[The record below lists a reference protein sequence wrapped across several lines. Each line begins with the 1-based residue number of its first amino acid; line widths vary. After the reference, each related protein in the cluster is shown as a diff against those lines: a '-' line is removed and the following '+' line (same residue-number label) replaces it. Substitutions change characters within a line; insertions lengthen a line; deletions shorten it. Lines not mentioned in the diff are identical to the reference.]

1 MKSFTIYEEYFDLI
15 TILPKEEDQKD
26 LLFKIAEYM
35 FYDKEPKLNQNQT
48 KIFNNLKRPL
58 NKSKTKSKATSN
70 QNQNEIKT
78 KSKTNQNENTSNDV
92 NVNVNVNNL
101 ESNKGVI
108 GEKEKTF
115 RKPTLEEVEEYCRE
129 RNNGIDAETFVNFYE
144 SKGWLVGKTKM
155 KDWRAC
161 VRTWEKKS
169 IHIIAKEEKP
179 IPDWFDKQ
187 LEVESELSE
196 EDRRFIEE
204 VEGSN

>member
-15 TILPKEEDQKD
+15 TILPKEEEQKD
-26 LLFKIAEYM
+26 LLFKITEYM
-35 FYDKEPKLNQNQT
+35 FYDKEPTLNKNQT

-58 NKSKTKSKATSN
+58 DKSKTKSKATSN
-70 QNQNEIKT
+70 QNQNEIKI
-78 KSKTNQNENTSNDV
+78 KSKLNQNENTSND
-92 NVNVNVNNL
+92 VNVNVNNL

-115 RKPTLEEVEEYCRE
+115 KKPSVEEVEKYCKE
-129 RNNGIDAETFVNFYE
+129 RNNNVDAETFVNFYE

-169 IHIIAKEEKP
+169 KHIIAKEEAP
-179 IPDWFDKQ
+179 IPDWFEQQ
-187 LEVESELSE
+187 LENQELTE
-196 EDRRFIEE
+196 EEQREMEE
-204 VEGSN
+204 MLNV

>member
-15 TILPKEEDQKD
+15 TILPKEEEQKD

-35 FYDKEPKLNQNQT
+35 FYDKEPVLNKNQT

-58 NKSKTKSKATSN
+58 DKSKTKSKATSN

-92 NVNVNVNNL
+92 NVNVNNL
-101 ESNKGVI
+101 ESNKGVV

-115 RKPTLEEVEEYCRE
+115 KKPTLEEVKEYCTE
-129 RNNGIDAETFVNFYE
+129 RNNNVDPETFINFYE
-144 SKGWLVGKTKM
+144 SKGWFVGKNKM

-169 IHIIAKEEKP
+169 KHIIAKEEAP

-187 LEVESELSE
+187 LEVESELSD

-204 VEGSN
+204 VERCN

>member
-15 TILPKEEDQKD
+15 TILPKEEEQKD
-26 LLFKIAEYM
+26 LLFKITEYM
-35 FYDKEPKLNQNQT
+35 FYDKEPTLNKNQT

-58 NKSKTKSKATSN
+58 DKSKTKSKATSN
-70 QNQNEIKT
+70 QNQNEIKS
-78 KSKTNQNENTSNDV
+78 KSKQNQNENTSNDV
-92 NVNVNVNNL
+92 NVNVNNL
-101 ESNKGVI
+101 ESNKGVV

-115 RKPTLEEVEEYCRE
+115 RKPTLEEVEEYCKE
-129 RNNGIDAETFVNFYE
+129 RNNNVDAETFVNFYE

-169 IHIIAKEEKP
+169 KHIIAKEEKP

-187 LEVESELSE
+187 LEVESELSD

-204 VEGSN
+204 VERCN